1 MSDGSERIPI
11 QPYQPCN
18 GTEGEWF
25 TSQFCERCVKD
36 CAINRC
42 DGPDPVW
49 EDGCQILARAY
60 AYKIGDAKYPSEWVR
75 IGDEPQCTAF
85 VEDVGQKWPPDATVI
100 ELEAA
105 GQRRLVP

>member
-11 QPYQPCN
+11 RPYQPCN

-25 TSQFCERCVKD
+25 TGQFCARCVKD
-36 CAINRC
+36 RAVNQGGN
-42 DGPDPVW
+42 DPDW
-49 EDGCQILARAY
+49 SNGCRILADSY
-60 AYKIGDAKYPSEWVR
+60 AYKVGDAKYPSQWVR

-85 VEDVGQKWPPDATVI
+85 VEDVGQKWPPDPTAI

-105 GQRRLVP
+105 GQQRLMP